1 MINKE
6 EPTRNLH
13 YLLVKFITPVI
24 IVCISYFLFKV
35 YISKLFFFTETQIYG
50 FTPFSLKS
58 LFQALYFFITIL
70 VEFPIMLI
78 EVIPNLF
85 KWKVFFLAF
94 GVTLFYFYLLNEFN
108 KRKANINYKTNDR
121 FYVWMFLISLVSC
134 SSIFLFSGYPSSTF
148 GPYNK
153 MMLPS
158 FLIISILVSYCFSKM
173 LTKSWMFIP
182 TIISVLWISSMIIQV
197 DNFVSAWKIRQLI
210 MNDLKNQLQTV
221 TLRENSILVANI
233 PYFLKQNYNNE
244 PVTYTTRAFK
254 SHLKLIGAEE
264 VLAFP
269 ICYRIITDRTFY
281 PAHNFINYLSDM
293 NENSNYLYYEY
304 EEGSERGVL
313 EQLFDKISLLEKFDE
328 IKVNKIN
335 YHPIILREKIRLA
348 FKKIPFIWNVYKRD
362 VSEEI
367 KQNI

>member
-1 MINKE
+1 
-6 EPTRNLH
+6 
-13 YLLVKFITPVI
+13 
-24 IVCISYFLFKV
+24 
-35 YISKLFFFTETQIYG
+35 
-50 FTPFSLKS
+50 
-58 LFQALYFFITIL
+58 
-70 VEFPIMLI
+70 
-78 EVIPNLF
+78 
-85 KWKVFFLAF
+85 
-94 GVTLFYFYLLNEFN
+94 
-108 KRKANINYKTNDR
+108 
-121 FYVWMFLISLVSC
+121 
-134 SSIFLFSGYPSSTF
+134 
-148 GPYNK
+148 

-362 VSEEI
+362 VSDEI